1 MNKGFENIIYFK
13 SNVNEV
19 YTLIK
24 INQYLS
30 NLLSNPIE
38 LSI

>member
-24 INQYLS
+24 KLINIFLIYYQIQL
-30 NLLSNPIE
+30 N
-38 LSI
+38 